1 MKVTRVAPGLLLFLV
16 ILVAENAKSAN
27 AEQVRWRYPGLN
39 GLWLDPHNWMG
50 QSSGVPHVPG
60 PTDDVVLS
68 DFSFEYGAFYT
79 VILEVF
85 LFLFN
90 YCGILR
96 HLTYC
101 YVALTTVSGSYCDQ
115 QPCSE

>member
-1 MKVTRVAPGLLLFLV
+1 MTVTRVARGLLLWLFLFFV
-16 ILVAENAKSAN
+16 LWATENASWTSNMIAR
-27 AEQVRWRYPGLN
+27 AEQVRWRYPGLS

-79 VILEVF
+79 VTLEVF
-85 LFLFN
+85 IFLNVYLLFL
-90 YCGILR
+90 
-96 HLTYC
+96 
-101 YVALTTVSGSYCDQ
+101 
-115 QPCSE
+115 E